1 MKDLFEILSK
11 SSTYKQIKK
20 HLIANR
26 MCNVNGLWGSSWAF
40 FISTIAFDLQKS
52 QSSTL
57 TVLLVTDSVIEA
69 EESIEDI
76 NLFLPDCTV
85 LLPPLETI
93 NDFNICDDYSQ
104 NVSLIDRTNVLH
116 QIMIAKKAE
125 GGKGAKR
132 INFITASVQALMQY
146 MPEPKTISSNT
157 LTINVGKECKHEK
170 LTRWLTDRG
179 FARVTIVESPGE
191 FSLKGCIMDVYPYS
205 SNEPHRIEFFGD
217 EVTSIRVFDTETQI
231 SKGEIESCQIL
242 ALKRDTNPAQTNKP
256 AGNAKSATN
265 NQQST
270 IFSYLPEDT
279 LIALKD
285 ETEIFDKARTLIPEK
300 GMENLTLS
308 YNALETNLKKFKNIC
323 ISATQIH
330 ADLESIS
337 TLTKNNAKENTAKNG
352 FSFDV
357 KSLEEFSLGL
367 DSAIKKLNDICTS
380 NKRTIVFCNNEAEIH
395 RFKELLKDR
404 EPQKSTLKDSLQLKI
419 GHINKGFQINRPG
432 ISLLSYNEVFKRYG
446 QKRAPK
452 EAVKTKPIDSF
463 LDLKKGDLVVHTAHG
478 IARFLGIKELDAT
491 DTKDASKKNQL
502 DITNNVKENS
512 QSSIRNLQSETRNRE
527 GRKRE
532 YLYLEF
538 AEGTMVYVP
547 ATNIDL
553 VQKYIGPSSHKPY
566 LSKIGG
572 KTWDKRKEQA
582 QNAINDMA
590 NELISLQAVRGSI
603 PGISCKKEDEWQ
615 KEFEAAFIYQETEDQ
630 LIVANDIKKDLEAPM
645 PMDRLVCGDV
655 GYGKTELAMR
665 AAFKVVMNGRQVAVL
680 VPTTILAQQH
690 YRTFTERMADY
701 PIKIGLLSRFRTKK
715 EQKVTLEMAAAGTVD
730 IVIGTHRLVQKDVHF
745 KNIGLVVIDEEQK
758 FGVEHKERLKKL
770 RHVVDVLTLTATPI
784 PRTLH
789 MAMLGLRDISSLNTP
804 PLDRKSIQ
812 TQIIRFDPELIR
824 QIIIHELNR
833 NGQIFFVHNRVYN
846 IEAIASMIGKLVPE
860 AKIVV
865 GHGQMT
871 EKLLEQRML
880 AFVEGKA
887 DILVSTTII
896 ESGLDIPNVN
906 TILINDADTFGLAD
920 LHQLRGRV
928 GRYKHRAYAYL
939 IVPSGRPITPEAEKK
954 LKAIEE
960 FSGLGAGFKIAL
972 RDLEVRGAGNFIGS
986 QQHGHLAA
994 IGYEMYCRL
1003 LESTVKRL
1011 KKQPVPV
1018 QINVSINI
1026 GLDAY
1031 LPNDYISNH
1040 SLKMEIYRK
1049 LNRLQHVNEVNDLA
1063 LLIKDRF
1070 GSPPDPV
1077 RNLLIE
1083 AEVRIAAFRST
1094 VRSLSKV
1101 NGMIVIELL
1110 DFKKAEKTLNPIKES
1125 LRFINSET
1133 IHLRPKVNIVTPE
1146 ETLMF
1151 LRSVFIGNKRKLKF

>member
-11 SSTYKQIKK
+11 SPTYKQIKK
-20 HLIANR
+20 HLVANKR
-26 MCNVNGLWGSSWAF
+26 CGASGLWGSSWAF
-40 FISTIAFDLQKS
+40 FISTIAFDLRKS
-52 QSSTL
+52 KSSASTI
-57 TVLLVTDSVIEA
+57 LLITDSVIEA
-69 EESIEDI
+69 EECLEDI
-76 NLFLPDCTV
+76 NLFLPDCPV

-93 NDFNICDDYSQ
+93 NDFNISDDYSQ
-104 NVSLIDRTNVLH
+104 NVSLIDRTKVLH
-116 QIMIAKKAE
+116 QLIMAKEA
-125 GGKGAKR
+125 KGTKR
-132 INFITASVQALMQY
+132 INFIIASVQALMQY
-146 MPEPKTISSNT
+146 MPEPKTINSNT
-157 LTINVGKECKHEK
+157 LTINVGKECKQEK

-179 FARVTIVESPGE
+179 FRCVTIVESPGE

-205 SNEPHRIEFFGD
+205 SNEPYRIEFFGD
-217 EVTSIRVFDTETQI
+217 EVTSLREFDTDTQI
-231 SKGEIESCQIL
+231 SRSEIESCQIL
-242 ALKRDTNPAQTNKP
+242 ALKRDASPCNT
-256 AGNAKSATN
+256 KSTIN

-270 IFSYLPEDT
+270 ILSYLPEDT
-279 LIALKD
+279 LIMLKD
-285 ETEIFDKARTLIPEK
+285 EAGIFDKARTIIPEK
-300 GMENLTLS
+300 GIEHLTIS
-308 YNALETNLKKFKNIC
+308 YDSLKTNLERFKSIY
-323 ISATQIH
+323 ISATQVH

-337 TLTKNNAKENTAKNG
+337 EDLETAEESKASLRVNKKVKKHTVKDDY
-352 FSFDV
+352 SFEV

-367 DSAIKKLNDICTS
+367 DSAIKKLNEICAR
-380 NKRTIVFCNNEAEIH
+380 NKQTIVFCNNDAEIH
-395 RFKELLKDR
+395 RFKELLNDQ
-404 EPQKSTLKDSLQLKI
+404 EPKKNSLQLKI
-419 GHINKGFQINRPG
+419 GHINKGFQFSRLG

-446 QKRAPK
+446 QKRVPK
-452 EAVKTKPIDSF
+452 DAVKAKPIDSF

-478 IARFLGIKELDAT
+478 IARFLGIKELDIT
-491 DTKDASKKNQL
+491 DTKDPLLTSRH
-502 DITNNVKENS
+502 S
-512 QSSIRNLQSETRNRE
+512 QTLE

-572 KTWDKRKEQA
+572 KTWNKRKEQA

-603 PGISCKKEDEWQ
+603 PGISCNKEDEWQ

-701 PIKIGLLSRFRTKK
+701 PIKIDVLSRFRTKK
-715 EQKVTLEMAAAGTVD
+715 EQKTTLEMAAVGAVD

-812 TQIIRFDPELIR
+812 TQIIHFKPELIR

-865 GHGQMT
+865 GHGQMA

-880 AFVEGKA
+880 TFVEGKA

-939 IVPSGRPITPEAEKK
+939 IVPTDRPITPEAEKK

-960 FSGLGAGFKIAL
+960 FSSLGAGFKIAL
-972 RDLEVRGAGNFIGS
+972 RDLEIRGAGNFIGS

-1011 KKQPVPV
+1011 KKQPIPV

-1031 LPNDYISNH
+1031 LPNDYISDH

-1049 LNRLQHVNEVNDLA
+1049 LNRLQHVNEVNDIA
-1063 LLIKDRF
+1063 MLLKDRF
-1070 GSPPDPV
+1070 GPPPDPV

-1083 AEVRIAAFRST
+1083 VEVRIAAFHASI
-1094 VRSLSKV
+1094 RSLSKV
-1101 NGMIVIELL
+1101 NGTIVIELI
-1110 DFKKAEKTLNPIKES
+1110 DFKKAEKFLDTVKES
-1125 LRFINSET
+1125 LRFINNET
-1133 IHLRPKVNIVTPE
+1133 IHLRPTDSHMTPE
-1146 ETLMF
+1146 KTLMF
-1151 LRSVFIGNKRKLKF
+1151 LRGVFLGKKRKLKF